1 MGHAYNMEDLRMYW
15 WLTSLKWYPPN
26 LPEDMKTAY
35 VVRTGK
41 KDAFTAQF
49 DNPDIVELAFE
60 NEKFAVYISDKNL
73 MKMQ

>member
-1 MGHAYNMEDLRMYW
+1 MADVFEMVSAESAGGYENRIC
-15 WLTSLKWYPPN
+15 
-26 LPEDMKTAY
+26 
-35 VVRTGK
+35 GK
-41 KDAFTAQF
+41 DREKDAFTAQF